1 LKNFTIALALS
12 LLPLRTN
19 CSKAETS
26 YEIKVPQQQI
36 DHSHAALTSTFE
48 KPIDALGLW
57 LMADGDNT
65 ESTFTVTITGI
76 ELTAP

>member
-1 LKNFTIALALS
+1 MIAALLAALAAIGQPADWTPLS
-12 LLPLRTN
+12 FRGIPPLNHT
-19 CSKAETS
+19 
-26 YEIKVPQQQI
+26 I
-36 DHSHAALTSTFE
+36 E